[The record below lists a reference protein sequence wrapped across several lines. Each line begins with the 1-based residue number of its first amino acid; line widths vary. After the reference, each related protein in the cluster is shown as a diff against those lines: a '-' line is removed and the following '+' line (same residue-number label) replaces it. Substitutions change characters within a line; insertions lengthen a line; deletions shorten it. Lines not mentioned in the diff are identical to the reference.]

1 MDMQGS
7 GYRAAD
13 ATAAQHV
20 RLAGGGTAA
29 PVTPVTTHHRDE
41 LLVGEVIDISGSAS
55 RILLDAATLQRLA
68 ASTDPAVAMA
78 GQVGAQVKIRV
89 GNVWLL
95 ASIREQQLS
104 DRGEGLIVALIDFLG
119 EGDEEKITGR
129 IHNFRR
135 GVTRYPIPGG
145 QVYAATSADLKQ
157 IYAADERAHV
167 EIGTVYPTKDIRG
180 SLYVDAML
188 GKHFALLGSTGT
200 GSRPAPR

>member
-1 MDMQGS
+1 MIRRPPRSTRTDTLFP
-7 GYRAAD
+7 Y
-13 ATAAQHV
+13 
-20 RLAGGGTAA
+20 
-29 PVTPVTTHHRDE
+29 TTLFR
-41 LLVGEVIDISGSAS
+41 S
-55 RILLDAATLQRLA
+55 RILLDAATLQKLA

-135 GVTRYPIPGG
+135 GVTRYPIPDRKSTRLEL
-145 QVYAATSADLKQ
+145 Q
-157 IYAADERAHV
+157 
-167 EIGTVYPTKDIRG
+167 
-180 SLYVDAML
+180 SLMRISY
-188 GKHFALLGSTGT
+188 
-200 GSRPAPR
+200 

>member
-55 RILLDAATLQRLA
+55 RILLDAATLQKLA

-78 GQVGAQVKIRV
+78 GQVGAQVQIRV
-89 GNVWLL
+89 GNR
-95 ASIREQQLS
+95 S
-104 DRGEGLIVALIDFLG
+104 
-119 EGDEEKITGR
+119 
-129 IHNFRR
+129 
-135 GVTRYPIPGG
+135 
-145 QVYAATSADLKQ
+145 
-157 IYAADERAHV
+157 DERRV
-167 EIGTVYPTKDIRG
+167 
-180 SLYVDAML
+180 
-188 GKHFALLGSTGT
+188 GKECVSKCRYRWATLN
-200 GSRPAPR
+200 